1 MNKSNNSKEP
11 SSLEKRHIIGKATAI
26 IGILVTCVVIASV
39 LGYGMFSSVVSKKKN
54 QTTTSSDESLEEV
67 LSSSKE
73 HLNSSVLITAAGDV
87 LMEEPLLEYF
97 EDGDWMDYTEEL
109 FPYFKAGDLTI
120 ASLDE
125 PIGGEELEI
134 SGSGPAYNAPE
145 EAAENLMDSE
155 IDFLSLAN
163 SHAMDR
169 GFEGIKNTQST
180 LSGEGIAF
188 SGTYATEDDAQEL
201 TIKQIHKMKVAILSY
216 TSNVDREVLP
226 EWAVNQYGSS
236 EDPKFE
242 VLLSQIE
249 EARRK
254 ADAVI
259 VCINWGDGSSFT
271 VSDEQRMMAQRMAD
285 EGVDV
290 IIGNNPHTVQP
301 AEWLTGE
308 NGRQVLCFYSLGNLV
323 ASAEEIADRDD
334 FYENMYQTGV
344 LAQFALHE
352 IEGNLVIEDVR
363 LIPFVN
369 HFEEDYSNFKLMKL
383 KDYTDTLSEK
393 HARHQL
399 SEEFTASYLKDQ
411 VHQIFDSSGIHLLM
425 D

>member
-54 QTTTSSDESLEEV
+54 RTTTSSDESLEEV

-226 EWAVNQYGSS
+226 E
-236 EDPKFE
+236 
-242 VLLSQIE
+242 LS
-249 EARRK
+249 
-254 ADAVI
+254 
-259 VCINWGDGSSFT
+259 
-271 VSDEQRMMAQRMAD
+271 
-285 EGVDV
+285 
-290 IIGNNPHTVQP
+290 
-301 AEWLTGE
+301 
-308 NGRQVLCFYSLGNLV
+308 
-323 ASAEEIADRDD
+323 
-334 FYENMYQTGV
+334 
-344 LAQFALHE
+344 
-352 IEGNLVIEDVR
+352 
-363 LIPFVN
+363 LI
-369 HFEEDYSNFKLMKL
+369 H
-383 KDYTDTLSEK
+383 
-393 HARHQL
+393 
-399 SEEFTASYLKDQ
+399 
-411 VHQIFDSSGIHLLM
+411 I
-425 D
+425 